1 MATLLSDMIT
11 AMINPAVLIRERR
24 LAAGLSQRELALR
37 ARTSAA
43 TINRYEAGTIDP
55 AVGTLNRIL
64 NACSRRRRRWAS
76 IAQLAPHLASTL
88 SDSPQ
93 DVWRLV
99 GEMLDDDRGADD
111 SEVRSSVEDPPWPTG
126 NAKADV
132 LVAALGEYLC
142 VRRGLV
148 PPSWTQMMSE
158 VVPWWFVAGERF
170 AALALVESPMSFA
183 RRGVF
188 ITAGALERV

>member
-1 MATLLSDMIT
+1 MIT
-11 AMINPAVLIRERR
+11 NMIDPAFLIRRRR

-37 ARTSAA
+37 AGTSAA

-64 NACSRRRRRWAS
+64 GACSKRRRRWAS
-76 IAQLAPHLASTL
+76 VAQMAPQLASTL

-99 GEMLDDDRGADD
+99 GELLDDDRDADD
-111 SEVRSSVEDPPWPTG
+111 REVLVSVEDAPWPTG
-126 NAKADV
+126 NARADV

-142 VRRGLV
+142 VRRGMV

-170 AALALVESPMSFA
+170 AALALLESPMSFA
-183 RRGVF
+183 RRGIF